1 MIRYSIKFIES
12 MEEEQ
17 FYQTAQK
24 FMYNFSFKFC
34 EIVKYC
40 FDKKR

>member
-17 FYQTAQK
+17 FYQITQK
-24 FMYNFSFKFC
+24 FMHNFSFKF
-34 EIVKYC
+34 
-40 FDKKR
+40 